1 MKNDSNIIKETE
13 WKKNG
18 KMLEYKN
25 KIIKIKRKKK
35 LIKKKNIYNNNNN
48 VEIIIKR

>member
-1 MKNDSNIIKETE
+1 
-13 WKKNG
+13 
-18 KMLEYKN
+18 MLEYRN

-48 VEIIIKR
+48 IEIIIKR

>member
-1 MKNDSNIIKETE
+1 
-13 WKKNG
+13 
-18 KMLEYKN
+18 MLEYRN
-25 KIIKIKRKKK
+25 KIIKIKRNKK